1 MALDDSKIYLEP
13 KAWPSSLYHFQDL
26 ETHTYYSKTPS
37 GTDIPNHRLEY
48 PQKALCG
55 YTRHPYWPWLVESF
69 L

>member
-1 MALDDSKIYLEP
+1 MALDDSKISLEP

-55 YTRHPYWPWLVESF
+55 YTRHPYWPWLIESF